1 MISLRWITFLLGYQT
16 VTLTVLP
23 FWIDLFLQMLVFVLL
38 WLSLNWEI
46 LIMLWPQFPLT
57 FCQIYNGIPSFI
69 IPDWDSLHD
78 HLTDVSWKDISKLS
92 AFAGIREFCKWVQVG
107 IDVYLSHHK
116 YQINPG
122 SSPWFS
128 SAWTAAIVHRNH
140 VFCLH
145 QQNKSSVSKV
155 KFRQASN
162 CCKIGS

>member
-1 MISLRWITFLLGYQT
+1 MVNFSTWIPDCDSNSFALLDWFISSDASICSNMAFPKLGNSDH
-16 VTLTVLP
+16 VLA
-23 FWIDLFLQMLVFVLL
+23 
-38 WLSLNWEI
+38 S
-46 LIMLWPQFPLT
+46 FPLT
-57 FCQIYNGIPSFI
+57 FCQIHNGIPSFI
-69 IPDWDSLHD
+69 IADWDSLHD